1 MKRITSFKPLH
12 ALLLFSSMM
21 STGALAQ
28 EATITEGQKG
38 TFYFL
43 QGTHVSDVGFS
54 PDQRYIGCVGF
65 YTEGVPTFGYIYDL
79 EKDSLWQT
87 EVPAQF
93 ILSPDWYAGGAS
105 IYKNGETIPME
116 TRSTSE
122 DPFYSSASSWAA
134 STGLDSLFTM
144 SFENPVNPATGR
156 NIWVNYA
163 YVVNGN
169 TGKILSRIEPHW
181 DMTAESFKDNSGHG
195 ERVNCASNDGSIVA
209 GHSSDPESGHNWS
222 PVFWDLAQ
230 DTSFSVGDAPGSLS
244 CINNDGSIIIGNVY
258 GYHYVLIR
266 YNKEEKT
273 FTTETIPFAPGMGYM
288 SHFGISENGWIV
300 MSQAPSAW
308 GSSTAYMYNYQTS
321 EMIPLADYVEELYG
335 LELPVSNFA
344 PSNISDDARLI
355 TGGSANNGADVACVI
370 TLEEQQIFAKA
381 RQFSAR
387 QAQGQ
392 MAVALQW
399 KAPLNG
405 QYTLAGYNV
414 FCDSVQLNAE
424 LIAPTE
430 TSFLQTENVESGI
443 HIYSIQAVY
452 EEGVS
457 DYRDAQEILIVDID
471 GCLPVQSIGHNLVYN
486 RYANVYW
493 SLPSSRMATTNAYA
507 WDGTLRSPAG
517 PEASERTGL
526 ASSPR
531 IVARNNAK
539 TSKATTASGNYRNEN
554 LDLIETKT
562 FERRSMFSAFLDGN
576 RLYAVDN
583 GNRCI
588 NVYDY
593 ESMEL
598 LESYPV
604 SEVSSLLNI
613 AKIGNYI
620 YAACDQND
628 ILILDPQNMSVSNR
642 IRTEETVV
650 YLCYVPELN
659 EGQGGLIYGDW
670 ETIHF
675 CNMRGQEVD
684 PGVDI
689 DITGLIISGM
699 AYHDGMLYILSQT
712 GESLDELYTVDFSTG
727 EFIGKKVLS
736 DDSRLSSIETR
747 YGFCA
752 GGMTLS
758 VLEDS
763 TIALSAVL
771 QFTATRS
778 HLALFEVESAPGL
791 IGYNLYRNDV
801 KINPEGTYVQG
812 LGFIDTLDEAGTYTY
827 TVEPVHTDGCTGA
840 ILEGVETTVTIAPIG
855 ECPGPQDLTAYE
867 SNRAVAME
875 WSYTAETG
883 SSLVGFNLYRNGER
897 IAEELLD
904 LHYTDFNRAI
914 GDYTYV
920 VEAFHDN
927 SCVSSDT
934 VELSVTHE
942 GQKMA
947 PSHIALSSYP
957 QGESFA
963 VDARWELPYF
973 EQPLGIGFC
982 NDAYSGTA
990 LADGQTMYAAIG
1002 WDSTRLN
1009 EYRDLYLVGI
1019 EFFIGN
1025 DVEELSGI
1033 VYLNDTFCMEVP
1045 MRDRIRE
1052 AEWNTLMF
1060 DQYIPMDQPM
1070 EVVTGYK
1077 VRYSEAATAV
1087 AAYDR
1092 GPAVRGFG
1100 DLMSADGQQWTIL
1113 SGNGI
1118 DANWCINGLVVKK
1131 RDLEEAAKT
1140 AMATGISPKVKAMSL
1155 SSLGLKEPA
1164 RLENTKATSESLK
1177 LRGFNIYRDGVK
1189 LNDKILTGYTYT
1201 DTPVAVGGYDYT
1213 ISAVYDDGEQESDPF
1228 YIEVGGSANEGETQA
1243 AHLRVYP
1250 NPASERLFVDGEYAS
1265 AELLSLSGKI
1275 MQSFPVPSSELS
1287 LEGLESGVYF
1297 LRFVLP
1303 DGATCTQKI
1312 IIQ

>member
-93 ILSPDWYAGGAS
+93 ILSPNWYAGGAS

-771 QFTATRS
+771 QFTATKS

-791 IGYNLYRNDV
+791 IGY
-801 KINPEGTYVQG
+801 
-812 LGFIDTLDEAGTYTY
+812 
-827 TVEPVHTDGCTGA
+827 
-840 ILEGVETTVTIAPIG
+840 
-855 ECPGPQDLTAYE
+855 
-867 SNRAVAME
+867 
-875 WSYTAETG
+875 
-883 SSLVGFNLYRNGER
+883 NLYRNGER

-934 VELSVTHE
+934 VKLSVTHE

-947 PSHIALSSYP
+947 PSHIVLSSYP

-1140 AMATGISPKVKAMSL
+1140 AMTTGITPKVKVMSL

-1177 LRGFNIYRDGVK
+1177 LRSFNIYRDGVK
-1189 LNDKILTGYTYT
+1189 LNDNILTSYTYT
-1201 DTPVAVGGYDYT
+1201 DIPVAVGGYDYT

>member
-1 MKRITSFKPLH
+1 
-12 ALLLFSSMM
+12 MM

-28 EATITEGQKG
+28 EAAITEGQKG

-43 QGTHVSDVGFS
+43 QGTNVNHVGFS
-54 PDQRYIGCVGF
+54 PDQRYIGCVG
-65 YTEGVPTFGYIYDL
+65 YYVEGVPTFGYIYDL
-79 EKDSLWQT
+79 EKDSLWLT
-87 EVPAQF
+87 EVPAHF
-93 ILSPDWYAGGAS
+93 IISSDYYAGGAS
-105 IYKNGETIPME
+105 IYRNGEIIPLE
-116 TRSTSE
+116 TRSTSDIE
-122 DPFYSSASSWAA
+122 EWQRVRSWAA
-134 STGLDSLFTM
+134 STNLDTLFTM
-144 SFENPVNPATGR
+144 SYEHPVNPATGG

-163 YVVNGN
+163 YAVDGS
-169 TGKILSRIEPHW
+169 TGKIMSRIEPHW
-181 DMTAESFKDNSGHG
+181 DMTAESFKDNTGHG

-209 GHSSDPESGHNWS
+209 GHSSDPESGDNWS

-230 DTSFSVGDAPGSLS
+230 DTSFAVGGAPGSLTA
-244 CINNDGSIIIGNVY
+244 INNDGSIIA
-258 GYHYVLIR
+258 GYADGYNYLLIR
-266 YNKEEKT
+266 YNKEEKS
-273 FTTETIPFAPGMGYM
+273 FTTETIPFATGMGFMTLY
-288 SHFGISENGWIV
+288 GISENGWIT
-300 MSQAPSAW
+300 MTQAVSAQ
-308 GSSTAYMYNYQTS
+308 STSTAYMYNYQTQ
-321 EMIPLADYVEELYG
+321 ELVPLADYVAELYG
-335 LELPVSNFA
+335 LELPVTNFF
-344 PSNISDDARLI
+344 PTDISDDARLI
-355 TGGSANNGADVACVI
+355 TGASANNGNYVACVI
-370 TLEEQQIFAKA
+370 ALDEQQIFAKA
-381 RQFSAR
+381 RQVSAR
-387 QAQGQ
+387 QVQGQ
-392 MAVALQW
+392 MAVNLSW
-399 KAPLNG
+399 TAPLTN
-405 QYTLAGYNV
+405 QYTLSGYNV
-414 FCDSVQLNAE
+414 FCDSVKLNAE

-430 TSFLQTENVESGI
+430 TSFLHTGNVVSGV
-443 HIYSIQAVY
+443 HTYSIQAVY

-457 DYRDAQEILIVDID
+457 DYRDAQEILILDANS
-471 GCLPVQSIGHNLVYN
+471 CMPVQTIGNNLTYN
-486 RYANVYW
+486 RFAHIYW

-507 WDGTLRSPAG
+507 WDGTLRSPVR
-517 PEASERTGL
+517 PEASETAGL

-562 FERRSMFSAFLDGN
+562 FERYSMFSAFLDGN

-604 SEVSSLLNI
+604 SEASSLLNI

-628 ILILDPQNMSVSNR
+628 ILILDPQSMSVSNR

-670 ETIHF
+670 QTIHF
-675 CNMRGQEVD
+675 CNMRGQEIE

-712 GESLDELYTVDFSTG
+712 GESSDELYTVDFSTG

-736 DDSRLSSIETR
+736 DDSHLSSIETR
-747 YGFCA
+747 YGFSA

-763 TIALSAVL
+763 TIALTAVL
-771 QFTATRS
+771 QFPATMS

-1140 AMATGISPKVKAMSL
+1140 AMATGITPKVKVMSL

-1189 LNDKILTGYTYT
+1189 LNDNILTGYTYT

-1275 MQSFPVPSSELS
+1275 MQSFSVPSSELS

-1303 DGATCTQKI
+1303 DGVTCTQKI